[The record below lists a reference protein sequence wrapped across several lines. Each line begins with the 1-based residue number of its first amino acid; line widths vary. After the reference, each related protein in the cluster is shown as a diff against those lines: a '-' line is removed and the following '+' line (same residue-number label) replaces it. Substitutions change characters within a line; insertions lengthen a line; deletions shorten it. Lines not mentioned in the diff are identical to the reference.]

1 MNSTVYHIS
10 YSETSRRFYI
20 ALHWSM
26 NLLDV
31 ASLQQF
37 FLTVSQVLAIDV
49 T

>member
-20 ALHWSM
+20 ALHWSV

-37 FLTVSQVLAIDV
+37 SSQYHECLQLT
-49 T
+49 